1 MTYPPQPGPYGGS
14 GGYGQ
19 PYPGQRYPGYQGQP
33 QPGQPYPGQHYPEQ
47 SYPGQSEYWGQ
58 FPNQP
63 YQGQSG
69 GYGQPHPE
77 QRYGQSGGYG
87 QQYQGQPYQDGY
99 SGGFPHQ
106 QPGYGP
112 PPGDVPPP
120 QPEPPK
126 GGGKTG
132 LVVGIA
138 LAMVLLA
145 GAAVG
150 ITGFWQP
157 GYFRDDTAQDSSL
170 AANTSPSSSTL
181 PPSTSP
187 QPRDATPTTTTP
199 EQQEQPSGSD
209 KDEIRRVTDAVV
221 KGINNRDAAT
231 VKPVSCDP
239 GNERQADYDGF
250 PDDLTVSVSG
260 EPRIDGNRATV
271 ALTLRRSDTSK
282 TVKLAL
288 LRPNGAW
295 CASGI
300 NS

>member
-19 PYPGQRYPGYQGQP
+19 PYPGQRYPGYHGQP
-33 QPGQPYPGQHYPEQ
+33 QPGQPEH
-47 SYPGQSEYWGQ
+47 WGQ

-69 GYGQPHPE
+69 GYGQPYP
-77 QRYGQSGGYG
+77 GQHGQPGGYG
-87 QQYQGQPYQDGY
+87 PQYPGQPYQDGY
-99 SGGFPHQ
+99 SGGGFSHPR
-106 QPGYGP
+106 PGYG

-120 QPEPPK
+120 PPEPPK

-132 LVVGIA
+132 LVIGITLA
-138 LAMVLLA
+138 LVLLA

-157 GYFRDDTAQDSSL
+157 GYFRADTGRDSSL
-170 AANTSPSSSTL
+170 AANTAPSSSPL
-181 PPSTSP
+181 PPSTSQP
-187 QPRDATPTTTTP
+187 PRDATPTTTTSEP
-199 EQQEQPSGSD
+199 REQPSGSD

-221 KGINNRDAAT
+221 AGINNRDAAT

-250 PDDLTVSVSG
+250 PDDLTVSISG

-282 TVKLAL
+282 TVTLAL
-288 LRPNGAW
+288 RRPNGTW